1 MTETGNYGSQSVG
14 EKHGGGRNSGL
25 RTGRVQ
31 PDNPEVM
38 SESVQLIFLLLQTS
52 LRAID
57 SKV

>member
-1 MTETGNYGSQSVG
+1 MG
-14 EKHGGGRNSGL
+14 EKHGGGGENSGL

-38 SESVQLIFLLLQTS
+38 SESGQLIFLLLQTS